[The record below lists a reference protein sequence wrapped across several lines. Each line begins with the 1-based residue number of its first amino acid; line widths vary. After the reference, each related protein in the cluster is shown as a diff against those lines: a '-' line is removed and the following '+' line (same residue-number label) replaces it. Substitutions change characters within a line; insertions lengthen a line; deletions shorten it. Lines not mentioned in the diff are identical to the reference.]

1 MTRTS
6 RALTTWKAY
15 RGPAAIGLPSLVGL
29 PGVHVDQ
36 AEPERVLETE
46 RYDTTDQRLA
56 AARIVLTA
64 ERGDGPARW
73 QLQLPDGDGVET
85 LRVPAN
91 GATVAPEDFTVLLR
105 GATRGCEVRPVGRIR
120 TVRTTTR
127 LLGAEDRIL
136 ALVVHDH
143 VTVATQGRSTTVES
157 WTEAELRRAEGST
170 KLMAAVQERL
180 IESGVAPVD
189 APGSSALAEL
199 DRLLGVSMAKRR
211 RVGKPGSAGVVLVDY
226 LAAHVEKL
234 ASEDLR
240 VRRNEP
246 DAVHQLR
253 VNSRRLRS
261 ALQAYRPLLDRER
274 TDPLV
279 DGLRMLG
286 RQLAPAR
293 DAEVLHERISTGLA
307 ELDPTLLLGPVQA
320 QVTRHFARVESEARA
335 AVLAEL
341 DSDRYVALRT
351 ALDGLLD
358 RPPLIKRAGRPAR
371 KELPKIVAKSA
382 RSLKRAVTAATDPDD
397 PGRDEAVHTARKSA
411 KRLRYA
417 TDVARPAVGKPAK
430 WFAKGLKGL
439 QTALGEHQDTVVSR
453 GVLRSLGAQSHSA
466 GENGFSFGVLHG
478 RDAASALATEDRLPE
493 LWKAA
498 WRPELRKWLS

>member
-1 MTRTS
+1 MTRTARTLS
-6 RALTTWKAY
+6 TWKIY
-15 RGPAAIGLPSLVGL
+15 RGPAATGLPSLVGL

-36 AEPERVLETE
+36 AEPEQVLETE

-56 AARIVLTA
+56 AARIVLTV

-91 GATVAPEDFTVLLR
+91 GATVPPEDFTVLLR
-105 GATRGCEVRPVGRIR
+105 GVSRGREVRPVGRIR
-120 TVRTTTR
+120 TVRVTTR
-127 LLGAEDRIL
+127 LLGAEDRSL
-136 ALVVHDH
+136 ALVVHDR

-157 WTEAELRRAEGST
+157 WTEVELRSAEGSA

-189 APGSSALAEL
+189 GPGSGAFAEL
-199 DRLLGVSMAKRR
+199 DRLLGVSTAKRR
-211 RVGKPGSAGVVLVDY
+211 RAGKPGSAGVVLLDY
-226 LAAHVEKL
+226 LAAHVDKL

-253 VNSRRLRS
+253 VSSRRLRS
-261 ALQAYRPLLDRER
+261 ALQAYRPLLDRKR

-279 DGLRMLG
+279 DALRTLG
-286 RQLAPAR
+286 RKLAPAR
-293 DAEVLHERISTGLA
+293 DGEVLHQRISAGLA

-320 QVTRHFARVESEARA
+320 QVTRHFARAESEARA

-351 ALDGLLD
+351 ALDGLLE
-358 RPPLIKRAGRPAR
+358 RPPLVRRAGRPAR

-382 RSLKRAVTAATDPDD
+382 RSLERAVAAATDPDD
-397 PGRDEAVHTARKSA
+397 RGRDEAVHTARKSA

-417 TDVARPAVGKPAK
+417 TDVARPAAGKPAK
-430 WFAKGLKGL
+430 RFAKGLKGL
-439 QTALGEHQDTVVSR
+439 QTALGEHQDSVVSR
-453 GVLRSLGAQSHSA
+453 GVLRSLGAQAHSA

-478 RDAASALATEDRLPE
+478 RDAAGARATEDRLPK

-498 WRPELRKWLS
+498 WRPELRRWLS

>member
-1 MTRTS
+1 MTRPVRT
-6 RALTTWKAY
+6 LTTWKTY
-15 RGPAAIGLPSLVGL
+15 RGPAATGLPSLVGL

-36 AEPERVLETE
+36 AEPEQVLETE
-46 RYDTTDQRLA
+46 RYDTTDRRLA

-73 QLQLPDGDGVET
+73 QLQLPDGDSVET
-85 LRVPAN
+85 LRVSAN
-91 GATVAPEDFTVLLR
+91 GAPVPPEDFTVLLR
-105 GATRGCEVRPVGRIR
+105 GASRGRQVRPVGRIR
-120 TVRTTTR
+120 TVRVIAR
-127 LLGAEDRIL
+127 LLGTDDRIL
-136 ALVVHDH
+136 ALVVRDH
-143 VTVATQGRSTTVES
+143 VTVATQGRSTTIAS
-157 WTEAELRRAEGST
+157 WTEVELRRAEGSA
-170 KLMAAVQERL
+170 KLMTAVQERL
-180 IESGVAPVD
+180 IESGVTPVD
-189 APGSSALAEL
+189 APGGSALTEL
-199 DRLLGVSMAKRR
+199 DRLLDVSTAQRR
-211 RVGKPGSAGVVLVDY
+211 PAGKPGTAGAVLLDY
-226 LAAHVEKL
+226 LAAHVDKL
-234 ASEDLR
+234 AAEDLR

-261 ALQAYRPLLDRER
+261 ALQAYRPLLDRKR

-279 DGLRMLG
+279 DGLRTLG

-293 DAEVLHERISTGLA
+293 DAEVLHERISSGLA

-320 QVTRHFARVESEARA
+320 QVTRHFARAESEARA

-341 DSDRYVALRT
+341 DSDRYVALRSV
-351 ALDGLLD
+351 LDGLLD
-358 RPPLIKRAGRPAR
+358 RPPLTKRARRPAR

-382 RSLKRAVTAATDPDD
+382 RSLQRAVIAATDPDD
-397 PGRDEAVHTARKSA
+397 RGRDEAVHTARKSA

-430 WFAKGLKGL
+430 RFGKGLKGL
-439 QTALGEHQDTVVSR
+439 QAALGEHQDTVVAR
-453 GVLRSLGAQSHSA
+453 GVLRGLGAQAHSA

-478 RDAASALATEDRLPE
+478 RDAAGARATEARLPK
-493 LWKAA
+493 LWTAA